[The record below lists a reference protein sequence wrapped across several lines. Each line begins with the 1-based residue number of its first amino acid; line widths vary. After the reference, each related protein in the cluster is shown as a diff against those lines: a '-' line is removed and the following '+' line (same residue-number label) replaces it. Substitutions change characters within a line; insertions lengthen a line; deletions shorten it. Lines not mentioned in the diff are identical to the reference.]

1 MAEISKALGLGS
13 TFEFNGKTYTCSPWT
28 YKIQGEFEKYLEDYA
43 MRTAKKMRQYLTEP
57 EYADLISKTH
67 KDIAEGYYAFGSE
80 PCMRAMQTL
89 THFKKILHLCLLPKH
104 PDMEMQ
110 TVDELVQNRLEEM
123 MAKMGEA
130 TADPNQNGPEAET
143 AQADGQQ

>member
-13 TFEFNGKTYTCSPWT
+13 TFDFNGKTYTCSPWT
-28 YKIQGEFEKYLEDYA
+28 YRIQGEFERYLEDHA
-43 MRTAKKMRQYLTEP
+43 MKTVNKMRQYLTES
-57 EYADLISKTH
+57 EYGELVTKTH

-89 THFKKILHLCLLPKH
+89 THFKKVLHICLLPKH
-104 PDMEMQ
+104 PDIDMN

-123 MAKMGEA
+123 MAKVGEA
-130 TADPNQNGPEAET
+130 NSDPNPNGPEMTTDQT
-143 AQADGQQ
+143 AG

>member
-13 TFEFNGKTYTCSPWT
+13 TFDFNGKSYTCSPWT
-28 YKIQGEFEKYLEDYA
+28 YRIQGEFEQYLESHA
-43 MRTAKKMRQYLTEP
+43 MKTVKKMRQYLTES
-57 EYADLISKTH
+57 EYGELVAKTH

-89 THFKKILHLCLLPKH
+89 THFKKVLHICLLPKH
-104 PDMEMQ
+104 PDIDMN

-123 MAKMGEA
+123 MAKVGEA
-130 TADPNQNGPEAET
+130 NSDPNPNGPEITTDQIA
-143 AQADGQQ
+143 G